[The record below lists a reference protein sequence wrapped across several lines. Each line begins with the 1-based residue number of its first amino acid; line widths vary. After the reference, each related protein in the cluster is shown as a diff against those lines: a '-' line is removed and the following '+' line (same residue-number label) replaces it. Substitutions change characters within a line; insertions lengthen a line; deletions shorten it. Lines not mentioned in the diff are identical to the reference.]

1 MTTIDSDA
9 HVLETTRTWD
19 FLAEHEARYR
29 PMIVAQIEGGQDT
42 GLQGNAISQYW
53 VVDGRLHDKERN
65 LDTTT
70 SVESRELRD
79 VAARVKHMDE
89 LNIDVQVL
97 YPTLFIRPY
106 TSKADVEYA
115 LCRSYNRWLA
125 EINAQ
130 APDRLRW
137 VICPPL
143 LSMDKVR
150 QELEFG
156 KENGACGIFVRAYE
170 HDRLLTDSYLYPLY
184 EMAGELDLAICQHAG
199 LDSARMYDFFEESA
213 FNRFKLS
220 GVGAF
225 HHLLWTGTPA
235 KFPKVRWGFI
245 ELSAQWVPYALNDLE
260 LKYKMFRGEEM
271 PGNLMKDNNMWVAC
285 QTTDDLDY
293 VLTYA
298 GEDNLVVGTD
308 YGHHD
313 TSTEIEAL
321 RTIRSD
327 GKIPASICD
336 KILGDNAKA
345 LYGL

>member
-1 MTTIDSDA
+1 MTVIDSDA

-19 FLAEHEARYR
+19 FLEDHERQFR
-29 PMIVAQIEGGQDT
+29 PMIVSQIGGDADT
-42 GLQGNAISQYW
+42 GLQGNAISEYW

-65 LDTTT
+65 LDSSTTID
-70 SVESRELRD
+70 SRELWD
-79 VAARVKHMDE
+79 VSARLAHMDE
-89 LNIDVQVL
+89 LEVDIQIL

-106 TSKADVEYA
+106 TARSEVEYA

-130 APDRLRW
+130 APNRLRW
-137 VICPPL
+137 VVCPPL

-150 QELEFG
+150 EELEFG
-156 KENGACGIFVRAYE
+156 KAHGACGIFVRAWE
-170 HDRLLTDSYLYPLY
+170 HDHLLTDSFMHPLY
-184 EMAGELDLAICQHAG
+184 EMAGELDLPICQHAG
-199 LDSARMYDFFEESA
+199 LDSARLYEFYAGSP

-225 HHLLWTGTPA
+225 HHLLLTGTPA

-245 ELSAQWVPYALNDLE
+245 ELSAQWVPYAINDLE
-260 LKYKMFRGEEM
+260 LKFKIFHRNDTV
-271 PGNLMKDNNMWVAC
+271 GNWLKDNNIWVAC
-285 QTTDDLDY
+285 QTTDDLDK
-293 VLTYA
+293 VLECT

-308 YGHHD
+308 YGHYD

-321 RTIRSD
+321 RTIRID

-336 KILGDNAKA
+336 KIMGDNACA